1 MDLNDL
7 KDKQQKKALNHWAMN
22 SFHGSIIA
30 GTGFGKSRCGVIA
43 VGYNRTCTCSY
54 YSA

>member
-1 MDLNDL
+1 
-7 KDKQQKKALNHWAMN
+7 MN

-43 VGYNRTCTCSY
+43 VGETIKRLKDSEKNVEGRPITGLVLVPYNST
-54 YSA
+54 